1 MVRSWES
8 WKRWSADGLWSSG
21 WERLWAAPYQS
32 SDPTLE
38 AQLTALVEPSAL
50 AMMAGMIVAWVVSH
64 AVGLGEI
71 IDIIAL
77 MVGVVSARMGR
88 LQRAGR
94 SL

>member
-1 MVRSWES
+1 MEALVG
-8 WKRWSADGLWSSG
+8 RWSL
-21 WERLWAAPYQS
+21 EQRLGE
-32 SDPTLE
+32 TLGRTVPKLGPE
-38 AQLTALVEPSAL
+38 AGAQLTALVEPSAL